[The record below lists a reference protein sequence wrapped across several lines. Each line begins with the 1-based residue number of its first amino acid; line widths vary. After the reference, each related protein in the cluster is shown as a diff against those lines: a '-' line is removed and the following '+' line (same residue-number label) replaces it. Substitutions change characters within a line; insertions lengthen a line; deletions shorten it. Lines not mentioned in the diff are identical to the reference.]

1 MNLNK
6 ILLTIIMFFMI
17 NQNLFSIDL
26 DQLVLEPGFKVSIF
40 AKNLNSPRQMA
51 EGKNG
56 TIFVGERDGQIIAL
70 IDTDNNGQA
79 DFKRV
84 IANNL
89 TYSTGISLFEGDIYF
104 SEVSKIW
111 KILNIESSYLGSQCI
126 YFFFFDFIISEK
138 DELSSSTRSV

>member
-89 TYSTGISLFEGDIYF
+89 TYS
-104 SEVSKIW
+104 
-111 KILNIESSYLGSQCI
+111 
-126 YFFFFDFIISEK
+126 
-138 DELSSSTRSV
+138 